1 MLPAC
6 LCGAS
11 HTCLSS
17 FHRYVSSDLLRNHPV
32 GNMMR
37 HVLPLHDLSRMDVT
51 VFIILEQQ
59 LYNAQQPENKHI
71 LGEVQIRNIGR
82 GPPVTRFWDARCS
95 SSCSDTCCQSLL

>member
-1 MLPAC
+1 
-6 LCGAS
+6 
-11 HTCLSS
+11 
-17 FHRYVSSDLLRNHPV
+17 
-32 GNMMR
+32 MMR

-95 SSCSDTCCQSLL
+95 SSCSVTRVVMPSCDEAVGCQRVSRGR